1 MRRRGPIRTI
11 GARCAVIAQVAD
23 EQQEIA
29 SCSTVCG
36 QVRCSAGVA
45 PAESQ
50 PDWRALAEC
59 DRLVAVLSGS
69 SMASAR
75 LRCLPP
81 RSKAWREPHQ
91 VGCFARFWCL
101 RALLS
106 PDFYRTGANGGRS
119 RCGQASF
126 SFLSSQVGTSLPPSP
141 SQVCSRWASLTSP
154 DKIADCAIK
163 KSVCLTCPDSVK

>member
-1 MRRRGPIRTI
+1 LRD
-11 GARCAVIAQVAD
+11 AQRCAERLGAQRVWLPPRANLALED
-23 EQQEIA
+23 L
-29 SCSTVCG
+29 
-36 QVRCSAGVA
+36 
-45 PAESQ
+45 
-50 PDWRALAEC
+50 RALAEC

-69 SMASAR
+69 SMASAG

-81 RSKAWREPHQ
+81 RPKARREPHQ

-106 PDFYRTGANGGRS
+106 PDVYRTGANAGRS

-126 SFLSSQVGTSLPPSP
+126 SFLSSQVGTSLPPSL

-163 KSVCLTCPDSVK
+163 NLRKSVCLTCPDWNCVK